1 MADYTVG
8 ISSSFVK
15 KKFKI
20 KGDSGKGES
29 TIYMGSLSKKA
40 EFDSYFDFSGPTTY
54 KLDKDN
60 LLDYLQKVKIEYIY
74 QSINK
79 YENISLADWQD
90 AYDYVATATSLTF
103 DLKNQ
108 PDAKRYY
115 INAVNT
121 KTNPNSEE
129 IYLKCL
135 RMLPIPQ
142 ITELKM
148 TKKNNEITFKLD
160 IKKPDAAPSL
170 KYESKYDRENYKLNM
185 ITFGAPGTGK
195 SYWLKKQCELLTV
208 THKGSYERVT
218 FYADYSHA
226 QFVGTYKPV
235 TNGDGE
241 IEYRFV
247 PGPFLRIYVEALKS
261 ARTKKPSPHVLL
273 IEKINRAKVATVFG
287 EMFQLLDRDEKGIS
301 EYSIATSEDV
311 KAFLAEELSVD
322 AKECEIM
329 KLPDN
334 MFIWAT
340 MNSADQGVFPMDT
353 AFKRRWDFNY
363 IGIDDEEITEDSKGV
378 KKENIKLKFI
388 LNNQEIRWNVLR
400 RAINAKLSSNKD
412 GIRANEDKLMG
423 PFFVKCDQ
431 YKLNATDVIASK
443 AENDE
448 FVSVLNEKVLM
459 YLFEDVART
468 RRDELFEGMNGK
480 GNCNKYSDIKR
491 VFMSEGL
498 ELFGHDFKTKYY
510 DAEEKSYDDKKVR
523 EGV

>member
-1 MADYTVG
+1 
-8 ISSSFVK
+8 
-15 KKFKI
+15 
-20 KGDSGKGES
+20 
-29 TIYMGSLSKKA
+29 
-40 EFDSYFDFSGPTTY
+40 
-54 KLDKDN
+54 
-60 LLDYLQKVKIEYIY
+60 
-74 QSINK
+74 
-79 YENISLADWQD
+79 
-90 AYDYVATATSLTF
+90 
-103 DLKNQ
+103 
-108 PDAKRYY
+108 
-115 INAVNT
+115 
-121 KTNPNSEE
+121 
-129 IYLKCL
+129 
-135 RMLPIPQ
+135 
-142 ITELKM
+142 M

-273 IEKINRAKVATVFG
+273 IEEINRAKVATVFG